1 MRAAEWSESG
11 RGLNLVIGRN
21 FCETPRYT
29 AVTSVVLNTLHQSHS
44 YWQFIVADSDSP
56 VPLISE
62 TTSLLLERD
71 TMRLVRRHFV
81 SSVSSRNVRTLRH
94 PGNDI
99 NHNSSTPAAWF
110 ASGTAYHRRRYL
122 NLGSWTSWRS
132 YTIVDP
138 KTVHNEMLICTEAVC
153 DDALWHFEYL
163 CVDFNNGS
171 ITT

>member
-21 FCETPRYT
+21 FCETPRYA

-44 YWQFIVADSDSP
+44 HWQFIVADSDSP

-81 SSVSSRNVRTLRH
+81 RGHAGVQRRIYYRNGVPKYFT
-94 PGNDI
+94 GEY
-99 NHNSSTPAAWF
+99 W
-110 ASGTAYHRRRYL
+110 L
-122 NLGSWTSWRS
+122 NLLR
-132 YTIVDP
+132 VF
-138 KTVHNEMLICTEAVC
+138 
-153 DDALWHFEYL
+153 AL
-163 CVDFNNGS
+163 
-171 ITT
+171 

>member
-21 FCETPRYT
+21 FCETPRYA

-44 YWQFIVADSDSP
+44 HWQLIVADSDIP

-81 SSVSSRNVRTLRH
+81 QDTIFTRKNTVPLQRLYGTFDISSGVANYTNSSRFRFSCNQWWVL
-94 PGNDI
+94 
-99 NHNSSTPAAWF
+99 
-110 ASGTAYHRRRYL
+110 
-122 NLGSWTSWRS
+122 
-132 YTIVDP
+132 
-138 KTVHNEMLICTEAVC
+138 
-153 DDALWHFEYL
+153 
-163 CVDFNNGS
+163 
-171 ITT
+171 

>member
-21 FCETPRYT
+21 FCETPRYA

-44 YWQFIVADSDSP
+44 HWQFIVADSDSP

-81 SSVSSRNVRTLRH
+81 SCQMMVSARYVSVLM
-94 PGNDI
+94 
-99 NHNSSTPAAWF
+99 TP
-110 ASGTAYHRRRYL
+110 
-122 NLGSWTSWRS
+122 
-132 YTIVDP
+132 I
-138 KTVHNEMLICTEAVC
+138 
-153 DDALWHFEYL
+153 L
-163 CVDFNNGS
+163 CS
-171 ITT
+171 IGW